1 MGETSYG
8 KILISEEQIRN
19 RIKELGAQ
27 ITKDYEDKK
36 LLLVGIL
43 NGCVY
48 FMTDLSREIDKL
60 LQIDFMVVSS
70 YGSSTSTSGV
80 VKIIKDLNRSIEG
93 FDVLIIEDIVD
104 TGLTLSYIK
113 EVLEARKPNSVKIC
127 TLVNKIGRRKVD
139 IDVDYVGFEIP
150 DEFIIGYGM
159 DYAEKYRNT
168 TCIQAVWN
176 DKIELTN
183 SLAIKGVKNGKRR
196 NQTGIYYRS

>member
-1 MGETSYG
+1 MSDTNYG
-8 KILISEEQIRN
+8 KILISEEQIRQ
-19 RIKELGAQ
+19 RVKELGAQ

-60 LQIDFMVVSS
+60 LQIDFMVISS
-70 YGSSTSTSGV
+70 YGNSTSTSGV

-93 FDVLIIEDIVD
+93 FDVLIVEDIVD

-113 EVLEARKPNSVKIC
+113 DVLSARRPNSVKIC
-127 TLVNKIGRRKVD
+127 TLVNKVGRRKVD

-150 DEFIIGYGM
+150 DEFIIGYGL
-159 DYAEKYRNT
+159 DYAEKYRNLKD
-168 TCIQAVWN
+168 IL
-176 DKIELTN
+176 IIRPEL
-183 SLAIKGVKNGKRR
+183 I
-196 NQTGIYYRS
+196 

>member
-159 DYAEKYRNT
+159 DYAEKYRNH
-168 TCIQAVWN
+168 N
-176 DKIELTN
+176 DVLIIRPEL
-183 SLAIKGVKNGKRR
+183 I
-196 NQTGIYYRS
+196 

>member
-70 YGSSTSTSGV
+70 NGSSTSTSGV

-159 DYAEKYRNT
+159 DYTEKYRNLKDVL
-168 TCIQAVWN
+168 I
-176 DKIELTN
+176 IRPEL
-183 SLAIKGVKNGKRR
+183 I
-196 NQTGIYYRS
+196 

>member
-8 KILISEEQIRN
+8 KILISEEQIQK

-159 DYAEKYRNT
+159 DYAEKYRNLKDVL
-168 TCIQAVWN
+168 I
-176 DKIELTN
+176 IRPEL
-183 SLAIKGVKNGKRR
+183 I
-196 NQTGIYYRS
+196 

>member
-1 MGETSYG
+1 MSDTNYG
-8 KILISEEQIRN
+8 KILISEEQIRQ
-19 RIKELGAQ
+19 RVKELGAQ

-70 YGSSTSTSGV
+70 YGNSTSTSGV

-93 FDVLIIEDIVD
+93 FDVLIVEDIVD

-113 EVLEARKPNSVKIC
+113 DVLSARRPNSVKIC
-127 TLVNKIGRRKVD
+127 TLVNKVGRRKVD

-150 DEFIIGYGM
+150 DEFIIGYGL
-159 DYAEKYRNT
+159 DYAEKYRNLKD
-168 TCIQAVWN
+168 IL
-176 DKIELTN
+176 IIRPEL
-183 SLAIKGVKNGKRR
+183 I
-196 NQTGIYYRS
+196 

>member
-1 MGETSYG
+1 
-8 KILISEEQIRN
+8 
-19 RIKELGAQ
+19 
-27 ITKDYEDKK
+27 
-36 LLLVGIL
+36 
-43 NGCVY
+43 
-48 FMTDLSREIDKL
+48 
-60 LQIDFMVVSS
+60 MVVSS

-159 DYAEKYRNT
+159 DYAEKYRNLKDVL
-168 TCIQAVWN
+168 I
-176 DKIELTN
+176 IRPEL
-183 SLAIKGVKNGKRR
+183 I
-196 NQTGIYYRS
+196 

>member
-60 LQIDFMVVSS
+60 LQIDVMVVSS

-159 DYAEKYRNT
+159 DYAEKYRNLKDVL
-168 TCIQAVWN
+168 I
-176 DKIELTN
+176 IRPEL
-183 SLAIKGVKNGKRR
+183 I
-196 NQTGIYYRS
+196 

>member
-1 MGETSYG
+1 MGDTNYG
-8 KILISEEQIRN
+8 KILISEEQIQQ

-48 FMTDLSREIDKL
+48 FMTDLSREINKL

-70 YGSSTSTSGV
+70 YGNSTSTSGV

-93 FDVLIIEDIVD
+93 FDVLIVEDIVD

-113 EVLEARKPNSVKIC
+113 DVLSARRPNSVKIC

-150 DEFIIGYGM
+150 DEFVIGYGL
-159 DYAEKYRNT
+159 DYAEKYRNLKD
-168 TCIQAVWN
+168 IL
-176 DKIELTN
+176 IIRPEL
-183 SLAIKGVKNGKRR
+183 I
-196 NQTGIYYRS
+196 

>member
-1 MGETSYG
+1 MGDTNYG
-8 KILISEEQIRN
+8 KILISEEQIQK

-159 DYAEKYRNT
+159 DYAEKYRNLKDVL
-168 TCIQAVWN
+168 I
-176 DKIELTN
+176 IRPEL
-183 SLAIKGVKNGKRR
+183 I
-196 NQTGIYYRS
+196 

>member
-1 MGETSYG
+1 MGDTNYG
-8 KILISEEQIRN
+8 KILISEEQIQK

-80 VKIIKDLNRSIEG
+80 VKIIKDLNKSIEG
-93 FDVLIIEDIVD
+93 FDVLIVEDIVD
-104 TGLTLSYIK
+104 TGLTLAYIK

-127 TLVNKIGRRKVD
+127 TLINKIGRRKVD

-150 DEFIIGYGM
+150 DKFIIGYGM
-159 DYAEKYRNT
+159 DYAEKYRNLKD
-168 TCIQAVWN
+168 IL
-176 DKIELTN
+176 IIRPEL
-183 SLAIKGVKNGKRR
+183 I
-196 NQTGIYYRS
+196 

>member
-159 DYAEKYRNT
+159 DYAEKYRNLKDVL
-168 TCIQAVWN
+168 I
-176 DKIELTN
+176 IRPEL
-183 SLAIKGVKNGKRR
+183 I
-196 NQTGIYYRS
+196 

>member
-159 DYAEKYRNT
+159 DYAEKYRT
-168 TCIQAVWN
+168 LKDVLI
-176 DKIELTN
+176 IRPEL
-183 SLAIKGVKNGKRR
+183 I
-196 NQTGIYYRS
+196 

>member
-1 MGETSYG
+1 MDETSYG
-8 KILISEEQIRN
+8 KVLISEEQIQK

-70 YGSSTSTSGV
+70 YGNSTSTSGV
-80 VKIIKDLNRSIEG
+80 VKIIKDLNKSVHD
-93 FDVLIIEDIVD
+93 FDVLIVEDIVD
-104 TGLTLSYIK
+104 SGLTLSYIK
-113 EVLEARKPNSVKIC
+113 EVIEARKPNSVKIC
-127 TLVNKIGRRKVD
+127 TLLNKIGRRKTK

-150 DEFIIGYGM
+150 DEFIIGYGL
-159 DYAEKYRNT
+159 DYAEKYRNLKD
-168 TCIQAVWN
+168 IL
-176 DKIELTN
+176 IIRPEL
-183 SLAIKGVKNGKRR
+183 I
-196 NQTGIYYRS
+196 

>member
-1 MGETSYG
+1 MGDTNYG
-8 KILISEEQIRN
+8 KILISEEQIQQ

-70 YGSSTSTSGV
+70 YGNSTSTSGV

-93 FDVLIIEDIVD
+93 FDVLIVEDIVD

-113 EVLEARKPNSVKIC
+113 DVLSARKPNSVKIC
-127 TLVNKIGRRKVD
+127 TLVNKLGRRKVD

-150 DEFIIGYGM
+150 DEFVIGYGL
-159 DYAEKYRNT
+159 DYAEKYRNLKD
-168 TCIQAVWN
+168 IL
-176 DKIELTN
+176 IIRPEL
-183 SLAIKGVKNGKRR
+183 I
-196 NQTGIYYRS
+196 

>member
-1 MGETSYG
+1 MGDTNYG

-159 DYAEKYRNT
+159 DYAEKYRNLKDVL
-168 TCIQAVWN
+168 I
-176 DKIELTN
+176 IRPEL
-183 SLAIKGVKNGKRR
+183 I
-196 NQTGIYYRS
+196 

>member
-80 VKIIKDLNRSIEG
+80 VKIIKDLNKSIEG

-159 DYAEKYRNT
+159 DYAEKYRNLPDLCVLKPEVYT
-168 TCIQAVWN
+168 
-176 DKIELTN
+176 K
-183 SLAIKGVKNGKRR
+183 
-196 NQTGIYYRS
+196 

>member
-1 MGETSYG
+1 MGETSYC

-80 VKIIKDLNRSIEG
+80 VKIIKDLNRSI
-93 FDVLIIEDIVD
+93 
-104 TGLTLSYIK
+104 
-113 EVLEARKPNSVKIC
+113 
-127 TLVNKIGRRKVD
+127 
-139 IDVDYVGFEIP
+139 
-150 DEFIIGYGM
+150 
-159 DYAEKYRNT
+159 
-168 TCIQAVWN
+168 
-176 DKIELTN
+176 
-183 SLAIKGVKNGKRR
+183 
-196 NQTGIYYRS
+196 

>member
-113 EVLEARKPNSVKIC
+113 EVLKARKPNCVKIC

-159 DYAEKYRNT
+159 DYAEKYRNLKDVL
-168 TCIQAVWN
+168 I
-176 DKIELTN
+176 IRPEL
-183 SLAIKGVKNGKRR
+183 I
-196 NQTGIYYRS
+196 

>member
-1 MGETSYG
+1 MGDTNYG
-8 KILISEEQIRN
+8 KILISEEQIQE

-70 YGSSTSTSGV
+70 YGNSTSTSGV

-93 FDVLIIEDIVD
+93 FDVLIVEDIVD

-113 EVLEARKPNSVKIC
+113 DVLSARRPNSVKIC

-139 IDVDYVGFEIP
+139 LDVDYVGFEIP
-150 DEFIIGYGM
+150 DEFVIGYGL
-159 DYAEKYRNT
+159 DYAEKYRNLKD
-168 TCIQAVWN
+168 IL
-176 DKIELTN
+176 IIRPEL
-183 SLAIKGVKNGKRR
+183 I
-196 NQTGIYYRS
+196 

>member
-1 MGETSYG
+1 MGDTNYG
-8 KILISEEQIRN
+8 KILISEEQIQK

-159 DYAEKYRNT
+159 DYAEKYRNLKD
-168 TCIQAVWN
+168 IL
-176 DKIELTN
+176 IIRPEL
-183 SLAIKGVKNGKRR
+183 I
-196 NQTGIYYRS
+196 

>member
-104 TGLTLSYIK
+104 TGLTLAYIK

-159 DYAEKYRNT
+159 DYAEKYRNLKDVL
-168 TCIQAVWN
+168 I
-176 DKIELTN
+176 IRPEL
-183 SLAIKGVKNGKRR
+183 I
-196 NQTGIYYRS
+196 

>member
-159 DYAEKYRNT
+159 DYAEKYRNLKD
-168 TCIQAVWN
+168 IL
-176 DKIELTN
+176 IIRPEL
-183 SLAIKGVKNGKRR
+183 I
-196 NQTGIYYRS
+196 

>member
-1 MGETSYG
+1 
-8 KILISEEQIRN
+8 
-19 RIKELGAQ
+19 
-27 ITKDYEDKK
+27 
-36 LLLVGIL
+36 
-43 NGCVY
+43 
-48 FMTDLSREIDKL
+48 MTDLSREIDKL

-159 DYAEKYRNT
+159 DYAEKYRNLKDVL
-168 TCIQAVWN
+168 I
-176 DKIELTN
+176 IRPEL
-183 SLAIKGVKNGKRR
+183 I
-196 NQTGIYYRS
+196 

>member
-159 DYAEKYRNT
+159 VYAEKYRNLKDVL
-168 TCIQAVWN
+168 I
-176 DKIELTN
+176 IRPEL
-183 SLAIKGVKNGKRR
+183 I
-196 NQTGIYYRS
+196 